1 MPKVLFVAPS
11 SYTLSGLAVWLDYL
25 LPGLRSRGWDAC
37 LGLVSGPVHNR
48 AQDYL
53 ASHPGTGGVPVHT
66 DTCTPEG
73 RRRAVTRAIR
83 ETAPDIVVAVNIPDT
98 YRAIVCLR
106 QKRRR
111 TPRVVMSLHGIQ
123 GDLIRDVEEYREVL
137 DAVVA
142 TNRLAAALAREVAG
156 MPAGRVLYA
165 PYGVSS
171 QPQAACAGVGTGLP
185 LQPLR
190 IVHSGR
196 LEQDQKRVRDLPAI
210 LKGLDA
216 EGIAWRL
223 RIAGTG
229 PEEGWLRQHLDVPA
243 WVGRVEF
250 LGHVP
255 SERMA
260 AAVYAGADVLLITPV
275 WETGPLVVWE
285 ALALGLPVVSS
296 AYVGSG
302 LEAALRDGIN
312 CLLFEVGDT
321 EGAVAALARLAR
333 NRALRE
339 ALQSNGRQLVRERY
353 SVGASVAAWDQAL
366 HAVIGLP
373 ELAAPPAVPPASPSG
388 RLDRWLGPWLAE
400 TLRVLTRRRWL
411 DAEAGGEWP
420 HSHSGLNRQEDGAF
434 WRTAS
439 RLDRRDSLAQPG
451 PAAGRVPAR
460 SV

>member
-1 MPKVLFVAPS
+1 MTSPRVLFVAPS

-48 AQDYL
+48 PQDYL
-53 ASHPGTGGVPVHT
+53 ASHPGTGWLPIHT

-73 RRRAVTRAIR
+73 RRRAVAKAIR
-83 ETAPDIVVAVNIPDT
+83 ETAPDLVVAVNIPDT
-98 YRAIVCLR
+98 YRAIASLR
-106 QKRRR
+106 QKRHR

-123 GDLIRDVEEYREVL
+123 GDLIRDVEQYREVL

-165 PYGVSS
+165 PYGVS
-171 QPQAACAGVGTGLP
+171 QPEVAGAVPDLP
-185 LQPLR
+185 PQPLR

-216 EGIAWRL
+216 AGIAWRL

-229 PEEGWLRQHLDVPA
+229 PEEAWLRQQLDVPA
-243 WVGRVEF
+243 WARRVEF

-260 AAVYAGADVLLITPV
+260 AAVYAGADVLLITPA

-302 LEAALRDGIN
+302 LEAALHDGIN

-321 EGAVAALARLAR
+321 QGAVAALARLAR
-333 NRALRE
+333 ERTLRE
-339 ALQSNGRQLVRERY
+339 TLQANGRQLIRERY

-366 HAVIGLP
+366 HATSGLP
-373 ELAAPPAVPPASPSG
+373 ELPAPRVVPSSSSSG

-400 TLRVLTRRRWL
+400 TLRVLTRRRWR
-411 DAEAGGEWP
+411 DADAGGEWP
-420 HSHSGLNRQEDGAF
+420 HSHSGLNHDEDGAF
-434 WRTAS
+434 WRTAA
-439 RLDRRDSLAQPG
+439 RLDRRDSQAQPG
-451 PAAGRVPAR
+451 PATGCGPVLSA
-460 SV
+460 